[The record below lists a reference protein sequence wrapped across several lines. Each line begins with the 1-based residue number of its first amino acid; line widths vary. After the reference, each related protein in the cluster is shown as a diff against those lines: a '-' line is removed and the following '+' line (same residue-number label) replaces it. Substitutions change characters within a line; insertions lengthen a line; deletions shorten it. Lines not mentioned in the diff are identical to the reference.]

1 MATKDEILVKV
12 SGIIAKQL
20 KVEEAEIKLE
30 KSLIDD
36 LNADSLDIVE
46 LVMTMEEKFDLE
58 IPDEDAETLKTVGD
72 ALTYLKSKGKV
83 H

>member
-1 MATKDEILVKV
+1 METKAEILVKV

-20 KVEEAEIKLE
+20 KVEETEIKLE

-46 LVMTMEEKFDLE
+46 LVMSMEDEFGFE
-58 IPDEDAETLKTVGD
+58 IPDSDAEKLRTVGD
-72 ALTYLKSKGKV
+72 AVDYIAANGG
-83 H
+83 

>member
-20 KVEEAEIKLE
+20 KVDEAEIKLE

-46 LVMTMEEKFDLE
+46 LVMSMEDEFGFE
-58 IPDEDAETLKTVGD
+58 IPDSEAESFAQSLTL
-72 ALTYLKSKGKV
+72 
-83 H
+83 

>member
-1 MATKDEILVKV
+1 MATKAEILSQV

-20 KVEEAEIKLE
+20 KVDEAEIKLE

-46 LVMTMEEKFDLE
+46 LVMSMEDEFGFE
-58 IPDEDAETLKTVGD
+58 IPDSDAEKLRTVGD
-72 ALTYLKSKGKV
+72 AVDYIASHGG
-83 H
+83 

>member
-1 MATKDEILVKV
+1 METKAEILVKV

-20 KVEEAEIKLE
+20 KVEETEIKLE

-46 LVMTMEEKFDLE
+46 LVMSMEDEFGFE
-58 IPDEDAETLKTVGD
+58 IHDSDAEKLRTVGD
-72 ALTYLKSKGKV
+72 AVDYIAANGG
-83 H
+83 